1 MVKGAAL
8 ESFGSRLLRR
18 LVEGQLGGSLRRNLQ
33 SSGVTCVIEFAAPV
47 MIGSDRVVRGS

>member
-18 LVEGQLGGSLRRNLQ
+18 LVEGQLGGSLHRHLQ

-47 MIGSDRVVRGS
+47 MIGSDRVDT